1 MSSLLDLPEG
11 EGVSEREGRYI
22 TIHITY
28 LVVSCLLPFF
38 CPSRRSVPISVLPL
52 GLSHPTSDLAAGQYR
67 RVAHARREAEMHG
80 RSPSRAAPTRTD
92 STHVRGCLRD
102 GRPPCLYVLDY
113 RPSSDFV
120 DGTRFLW
127 CAAWWHDLLDELCN
141 KRIAP
146 GLEVPGGIFFYPLG
160 GGALR

>member
-1 MSSLLDLPEG
+1 MSSWLDLPEG

-102 GRPPCLYVLDY
+102 GRSPLPVCGRLP
-113 RPSSDFV
+113 RSASSDFV
-120 DGTRFLW
+120 DSTRFYCLV
-127 CAAWWHDLLDELCN
+127 ARARISSALLQRERSLAEAN
-141 KRIAP
+141 
-146 GLEVPGGIFFYPLG
+146 
-160 GGALR
+160 

>member
-1 MSSLLDLPEG
+1 MSSWLDLPEG

-102 GRPPCLYVLDY
+102 GRSPLPVCGRLP
-113 RPSSDFV
+113 RSSASSDFV
-120 DGTRFLW
+120 DGTRFTPFHRQ
-127 CAAWWHDLLDELCN
+127 HDISALLQRERSL
-141 KRIAP
+141 A
-146 GLEVPGGIFFYPLG
+146 
-160 GGALR
+160 GAN